1 MDINKFKPYLF
12 PISVYFI
19 LLILLFSSYTSA
31 YLYVFLLGLPL
42 LDSRFIES
50 TLPPNTQAFIQ
61 SVAVLLVF
69 TVVLFFVST
78 DTLQYFLVMTAFT
91 ALPEEWFFRGY
102 LLRKLGLNLRANVI
116 VSIGFSILHIIVQ
129 GSLIGALTFIPSLVF
144 GWVFIK
150 YKSLAFV
157 ILLHALSNFIYIK
170 YVKDFFTN
178 F

>member
-1 MDINKFKPYLF
+1 MDIYKFKLYLY

-19 LLILLFSSYTSA
+19 LLILLFSSHASA
-31 YLYVFLLGLPL
+31 YLYVFLLFFPL
-42 LDSRFIES
+42 LDWQFIKS
-50 TLPPNTQAFIQ
+50 TLTPNTQAFIQ
-61 SVAVLLVF
+61 SVAVLLVL

-78 DTLQYFLVMTAFT
+78 ETLQYFLVMAAFT

-102 LLRKLGLNLRANVI
+102 LLRKLGLNLHANII

-150 YKSLAFV
+150 YKSLTFV
-157 ILLHALSNFIYIK
+157 ILLHALSNIIYIK
-170 YVKDFFTN
+170 YVKDFLY
-178 F
+178 